1 LIDQKHVV
9 AELYNMVNVPT
20 AAWIDE
26 NGMIVRPNEVA
37 FSTDTFRA
45 VTGVASAPYLD
56 ALRDWAKNGANS
68 RYVMKPKQVQ
78 QKLKLPDREDALA
91 NANFRMAEY
100 LCEQGH
106 TAEAVP
112 YFKEARRLRP
122 ESWNYTRQA
131 FAMSSEADYG
141 TTFVAEVAKLNGK
154 LYYDLLDLEG
164 TGHNPEQEQVAR
176 EAGERLLSVVE
187 AQQNQQK

>member
-1 LIDQKHVV
+1 
-9 AELYNMVNVPT
+9 MVNVPT
-20 AAWIDE
+20 AAWIDD

-176 EAGERLLSVVE
+176 EAAERLLSVVE

>member
-1 LIDQKHVV
+1 VV

-20 AAWIDE
+20 ATWIDE

-45 VTGVASAPYLD
+45 ITGVASAPYLD
-56 ALRDWAKNGANS
+56 ALRDWAKNGASS
-68 RYVMKPKQVQ
+68 RYVMSPEQVQ
-78 QKLKLPDREDALA
+78 QKLKLPSREHALA

-106 TAEAVP
+106 TADAVP
-112 YFKEARRLRP
+112 YFKEARRLKP

-154 LYYDLLDLEG
+154 LYYDLLDLGG

-176 EAGERLLSVVE
+176 EAAERLRGVVE
-187 AQQNQQK
+187 AQQNEQK